1 VNEKRG
7 LEKTVEQCQRKVKHL
22 KGLYRERKDWN
33 RRQSGGNIRKS
44 PHYDLL
50 DSILGC
56 REGMNFSNVEQTGLT
71 DSNCSTPTE
80 RSPTPL
86 STSGS
91 SSSSKETSDTP
102 TTSQGR
108 ASRSERKKR
117 AKSNKRRSAG
127 VESDDKEGMSAVI
140 KRLATEEDQMGK
152 VMERMQAAQEQQMQL
167 MTQLLGSFN
176 QHMEKKCGQ

>member
-1 VNEKRG
+1 MNEKRG
-7 LEKTVEQCQRKVKHL
+7 LEKPVEQCQRKVKHL

-33 RRQSGGNIRKS
+33 HRQSGGNIRKS

-152 VMERMQAAQEQQMQL
+152 VME
-167 MTQLLGSFN
+167 
-176 QHMEKKCGQ
+176 